1 MKSRSKPTVP
11 WVALAAS
18 LLGIVFAAS
27 CSQDEV
33 EPTSTIDYVVEGAT
47 ATPPADPSVKSGGT
61 LLFPVGECDNPDPA
75 FIDRFADFNIA
86 NELHAGLT
94 RIAPIDGW
102 SVVPELAASW
112 EPNAQHDSFAF
123 TLRPDLVFADGSPI
137 TASDVKWSWE
147 RVLNLQGIFLYAS
160 SIFDIVDGH
169 DAFVA
174 GDAPEVTGLEVVDD
188 LTVRVTLTEPTP
200 HFPMVIAD
208 HVAAVVSQHS
218 KAGWSM
224 GSDSAAPE
232 LGPWRDNANQTWP
245 VGAGPFSPGTYDS
258 ANGGCTIVRNPNY
271 WGPPAFLDSVNLVP
285 FNTEPADGESHWYGW
300 GRFNEAFNTNEIDY
314 LDLNADV
321 FELPK
326 SMVANLP
333 AGPTNIEYL
342 TFNTALPPFDNIHF
356 RRALMQASPVVP
368 LTNETARWILPP
380 WLRNSPMPRTKATS
394 TQSSPRDTLEQCQCE
409 ELYEDQT
416 FALTYHFPDLNF
428 FDDSEIALES
438 IVFNPHLDE
447 LFDKWRRATGINV
460 ETGIMVTT
468 DADIYNDHP
477 VLPAE
482 VRPQYPDPASFIE
495 RILPDDLGNYDVVE
509 LRELADKARATAG
522 PDQRAE
528 LYLQL
533 EREILDRA
541 IAFPILTGLPPRH
554 RLKPWVR
561 NFVNQPFGGST
572 FHGIWLDDPPLR

>member
-1 MKSRSKPTVP
+1 MWSQSKPSFH
-11 WVALAAS
+11 WVTLAAS
-18 LLGIVFAAS
+18 LVAVGLAAS
-27 CSQDEV
+27 CSSTEV

-47 ATPPADPSVKSGGT
+47 ATPPADPSVKRGGT

-75 FIDRFADFNIA
+75 FIDRFVNFNIV
-86 NELHAGLT
+86 NELHTGLT

-112 EPNAQHDSFAF
+112 EPNTQHDSFTF

-137 TASDVKWSWE
+137 TAADVKWSWE
-147 RVLNLQGIFLYAS
+147 RVLNLQEDFRYAS
-160 SIFDIVDGH
+160 SIFNVVDGH

-174 GDAPEVTGLEVVDD
+174 GDAPDVTGLEIVND

-208 HVAAVVSQHS
+208 PVAAVVSQHS
-218 KAGWSM
+218 NAGWSLE
-224 GSDSAAPE
+224 SDSAAPA
-232 LGPWRDNANQTWP
+232 LGPWRDEATQSWP
-245 VGAGPFSPGTYDS
+245 AGAGPFSPGNFDS
-258 ANGGCTIVRNPNY
+258 ATGGCTVVRNSNY
-271 WGPPAFLDSVNLVP
+271 WGQPAFLDSVNLVP
-285 FNTEPADGESHWYGW
+285 FNTEPADGQSHWYGL

-333 AGPTNIEYL
+333 AGPTDIEYL

-368 LTNETARWILPP
+368 LTTETAHWILPP
-380 WLRNSPMPRTKATS
+380 WMRDSPMPQTKATS
-394 TQSSPRDTLEQCQCE
+394 TQKSPRDTLELCQCE
-409 ELYEDQT
+409 ELYDDVE
-416 FALTYHFPDLNF
+416 FAITYHFPDLDF
-428 FDDSEIALES
+428 GADSNIALES
-438 IVFNPHLDE
+438 IVVNPHLDE
-447 LFDKWRRATGINV
+447 LFGRWRRATGINV
-460 ETGIMVTT
+460 ESGMVVTT
-468 DADIYNDHP
+468 DAEIYNDRP

-482 VRPQYPDPASFIE
+482 VRPQYPDPAHFIE
-495 RILPDDLGNYDVVE
+495 RILPDDMGNHDVVE
-509 LRELADKARATAG
+509 LRELADRARATAD
-522 PDQRAE
+522 PEQRAG

-541 IAFPILTGLPPRH
+541 IAFPIRTELPPRH
-554 RLKPWVR
+554 RLKPWVK
-561 NFVNQPFGGST
+561 NFVNMPFGGST